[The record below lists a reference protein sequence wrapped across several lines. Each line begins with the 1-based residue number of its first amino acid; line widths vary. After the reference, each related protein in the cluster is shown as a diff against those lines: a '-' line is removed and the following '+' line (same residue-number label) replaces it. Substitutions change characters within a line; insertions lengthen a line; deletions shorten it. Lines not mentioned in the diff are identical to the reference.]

1 LCEGGVL
8 QTGDDDHCENCEGTD
23 KCDFHIG
30 PRSNSN
36 AEAETSER
44 SE

>member
-1 LCEGGVL
+1 MEIKEAKMEAENRMLRQQL
-8 QTGDDDHCENCEGTD
+8 QYA
-23 KCDFHIG
+23 
-30 PRSNSN
+30 N